1 MQITGDGYE
10 EIAEHLKKIAN
21 KEAIT
26 RLVIKNTV
34 TIPLMQRIEY
44 VIQS

>member
-34 TIPLMQRIEY
+34 NIPLMQRMQY